1 MKTQKS
7 SLYAYLLIISILMLG
22 IITSSCTTYKRNKC
36 SAYSNTYKTNKQV
49 SSTRTY
55 PGW

>member
-36 SAYSNTYKTNKQV
+36 SAYGNTYKTNKQV
-49 SSTRTY
+49 SSTRTC